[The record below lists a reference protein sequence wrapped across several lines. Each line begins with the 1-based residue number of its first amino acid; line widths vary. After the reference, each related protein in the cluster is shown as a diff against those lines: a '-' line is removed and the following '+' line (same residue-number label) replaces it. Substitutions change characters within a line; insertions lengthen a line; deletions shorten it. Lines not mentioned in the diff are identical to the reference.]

1 MEVARECAR
10 SESNHIGHYERQVA
24 FCAWITD
31 LFRRAAMQQIALEPL
46 TDFELEWIG
55 RM

>member
-1 MEVARECAR
+1 VLERQRLFVLWLCDL
-10 SESNHIGHYERQVA
+10 YER
-24 FCAWITD
+24 
-31 LFRRAAMQQIALEPL
+31 AANQSIPLEPL

>member
-1 MEVARECAR
+1 MT
-10 SESNHIGHYERQVA
+10 HYDRQVA
-24 FCAWITD
+24 FVAWITD
-31 LFRRAAMQQIALEPL
+31 LFRRAEMERISLEPL

>member
-1 MEVARECAR
+1 M
-10 SESNHIGHYERQVA
+10 SSHYDRQVA
-24 FCAWITD
+24 FVAWITD
-31 LFRRAAMQQIALEPL
+31 LFSRAMLQGIKLESL

>member
-1 MEVARECAR
+1 MEVAGGCTR
-10 SESNHIGHYERQVA
+10 SEGHHLTHYDRQVR
-24 FCAWITD
+24 FVSWITD
-31 LFRRAAMQQIALEPL
+31 LFRRAALQQIPLEPL